1 MHVRVSFGQDTQVL
15 RVTLQIENAY
25 IFTCDSIT
33 AIKIMEGFN
42 NSLESMESMLLP
54 FTGECSRLGLG
65 QS

>member
-1 MHVRVSFGQDTQVL
+1 ML